1 MTYTILYPSVIGQ
14 LTVASDGQSITG
26 LWMEGQKNF
35 GSTLSE
41 PILDGNNIPVLQ
53 AAQEW
58 LDHYFSGVKP
68 RCPEELPLRL
78 IGTPFQQEVWG
89 VLLQIPYG
97 HLMTYGDIARRIA
110 KLHGRESMSSQAVG
124 NAVGKNPISILLPCH
139 RVVGKKGKL
148 TGFAGGT
155 ERKLALLQ
163 LEGISSDILMIS

>member
-35 GSTLSE
+35 GSTISE
-41 PILDGNNIPVLQ
+41 PILDGNNISVLQ

-58 LDHYFSGVKP
+58 LDHYFSGVKQS
-68 RCPEELPLRL
+68 PEELPLRL

-110 KLHGRESMSSQAVG
+110 KLHGRESMSAQAVG
-124 NAVGKNPISILLPCH
+124 NAIGKNPISIILPCH
-139 RVVGKKGKL
+139 RVVGKEGKL
-148 TGFAGGT
+148 TGYAGGT
-155 ERKLALLQ
+155 DRKIALLQ